1 MESIKRQ
8 RGMFSLG
15 GLYLV
20 LSLGFFVFLAFKVVP
35 PYFDNVYIQQALKDL
50 STLDRESGE
59 LSSDEIRKRLGNFFT
74 INNIRGDVINQIKI
88 KRKSGAVIVK
98 IDYERRVP
106 LFANVEVVMDFQN
119 HWNSKY
125 PEQCCKPQI
134 SEKP

>member
-1 MESIKRQ
+1 MESMKRQ

-20 LSLGFFVFLAFKVVP
+20 LSLGFFVYLAFKIVP
-35 PYFDNVYIQQALKDL
+35 PYFDNMYIQQALKDL
-50 STLDRESGE
+50 STLNSDSGD
-59 LSSDEIRKRLGNFFT
+59 LSSDVIRKRLSNFFT
-74 INNIRGDVINQIKI
+74 INNVRGDVVEKIKI
-88 KRKSGAVIVK
+88 KRKAGSVIVK

-106 LFANVEVVMDFQN
+106 MFANVEVVMDFEN

-125 PEQCCKPQI
+125 PDQCCKPQV